1 MDQWTDRS
9 SDEDTGGGSDPE
21 APLPEESGSAPTAG
35 SDEDTA
41 TGTDASGPESPA
53 FEPPASGDDNIRE
66 GRVGGVMGGPNQQQG
81 QGQGG

>member
-9 SDEDTGGGSDPE
+9 SDESS
-21 APLPEESGSAPTAG
+21 SG
-35 SDEDTA
+35 
-41 TGTDASGPESPA
+41 ESPA

-66 GRVGGVMGGPNQQQG
+66 GRVGGLMFGPNQQQG